1 MSKRFFKKIIARS
14 EQDLRVISALC
25 EKSKARIDQIKFLK
39 ENKIF
44 ILMLERKLNEEN
56 NSKNIQSI
64 IKCEYVNNVKSKKI
78 IQTHK
83 EKVLDL
89 FAIDS
94 HKFDKKYMISF
105 YYQTTI
111 SNDLNCRFFSYLK
124 NLLYL
129 FLNFCLRDIY
139 L

>member
-105 YYQTTI
+105 YFNKKAIINLEVEVIDITLEDQKI
-111 SNDLNCRFFSYLK
+111 LND
-124 NLLYL
+124 
-129 FLNFCLRDIY
+129 
-139 L
+139 

>member
-105 YYQTTI
+105 YFNKKAIITI
-111 SNDLNCRFFSYLK
+111 DAEIIEITLEDQKFINDK
-124 NLLYL
+124 N
-129 FLNFCLRDIY
+129 N
-139 L
+139 

>member
-1 MSKRFFKKIIARS
+1 MSKRFFKKIIAQS
-14 EQDLRVISALC
+14 EQDLKVISALC
-25 EKSKARIDQIKFLK
+25 ENSKARVDQIKFLE

-78 IQTHK
+78 MQTHK
-83 EKVLDL
+83 EKVLEL

-105 YYQTTI
+105 YFNKKAIITI
-111 SNDLNCRFFSYLK
+111 DAEIIEITLEDQKFTNDK
-124 NLLYL
+124 N
-129 FLNFCLRDIY
+129 N
-139 L
+139 

>member
-1 MSKRFFKKIIARS
+1 MSKRFFKKIIAQS
-14 EQDLRVISALC
+14 EQDLKVISALC
-25 EKSKARIDQIKFLK
+25 ENSKARVDQIKFLK

-105 YYQTTI
+105 YFNKKAIITI
-111 SNDLNCRFFSYLK
+111 DAEIIEITLEDQKFKNDK
-124 NLLYL
+124 N
-129 FLNFCLRDIY
+129 N
-139 L
+139 

>member
-14 EQDLRVISALC
+14 EPDLRVISALC
-25 EKSKARIDQIKFLK
+25 ENSKVEVDQIKFLK

-83 EKVLDL
+83 EKVLD
-89 FAIDS
+89 
-94 HKFDKKYMISF
+94 
-105 YYQTTI
+105 
-111 SNDLNCRFFSYLK
+111 
-124 NLLYL
+124 
-129 FLNFCLRDIY
+129 
-139 L
+139 

>member
-1 MSKRFFKKIIARS
+1 
-14 EQDLRVISALC
+14 
-25 EKSKARIDQIKFLK
+25 
-39 ENKIF
+39 
-44 ILMLERKLNEEN
+44 MLERKLNEEN

-105 YYQTTI
+105 YFNKKAIITI
-111 SNDLNCRFFSYLK
+111 DAEIIEITLEDQKFTNDK
-124 NLLYL
+124 N
-129 FLNFCLRDIY
+129 N
-139 L
+139 

>member
-14 EQDLRVISALC
+14 EPDLRVISALC
-25 EKSKARIDQIKFLK
+25 ENSKVEVDQIKFLK

-44 ILMLERKLNEEN
+44 MLMLERKLNEEN

-78 IQTHK
+78 MQTHK

-94 HKFDKKYMISF
+94 HKIDKKYMISF
-105 YYQTTI
+105 YFNKKAIITI
-111 SNDLNCRFFSYLK
+111 DAEIIEITLEDQKFTNDK
-124 NLLYL
+124 N
-129 FLNFCLRDIY
+129 N
-139 L
+139 

>member
-105 YYQTTI
+105 YFNKKAIITI
-111 SNDLNCRFFSYLK
+111 DAEIIEITLEDQKFTNDK
-124 NLLYL
+124 N
-129 FLNFCLRDIY
+129 N
-139 L
+139 

>member
-1 MSKRFFKKIIARS
+1 MSKRFFKKIIAQS
-14 EQDLRVISALC
+14 EQDLKVISALC
-25 EKSKARIDQIKFLK
+25 ENSKARVDQIKFLK

-105 YYQTTI
+105 YFNKKAIITI
-111 SNDLNCRFFSYLK
+111 DAEIIEITLEDQKFTNDK
-124 NLLYL
+124 N
-129 FLNFCLRDIY
+129 N
-139 L
+139 

>member
-105 YYQTTI
+105 YFNKKAIITI
-111 SNDLNCRFFSYLK
+111 DAEIIEITLEDQKFKNDK
-124 NLLYL
+124 N
-129 FLNFCLRDIY
+129 N
-139 L
+139 

>member
-44 ILMLERKLNEEN
+44 ILMLERRLNEEN

-78 IQTHK
+78 MQSHK

-105 YYQTTI
+105 YFNKKAIITI
-111 SNDLNCRFFSYLK
+111 DAEIIEITLEDQKFTNDK
-124 NLLYL
+124 N
-129 FLNFCLRDIY
+129 N
-139 L
+139 

>member
-1 MSKRFFKKIIARS
+1 MSKKFFKKIIARS

-105 YYQTTI
+105 YFNKKAIITI
-111 SNDLNCRFFSYLK
+111 DAEIIEITLEDQKFTNDK
-124 NLLYL
+124 N
-129 FLNFCLRDIY
+129 N
-139 L
+139 